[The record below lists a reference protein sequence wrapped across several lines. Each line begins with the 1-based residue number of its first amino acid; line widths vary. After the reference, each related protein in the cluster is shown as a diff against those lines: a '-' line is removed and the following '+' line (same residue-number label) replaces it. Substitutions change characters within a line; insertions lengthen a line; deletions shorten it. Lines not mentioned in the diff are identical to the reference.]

1 MSIHHLSK
9 QLIALSITLVSLS
22 VASVPAAAD
31 NSVAIQGL
39 KDAYFGQLSPVNI
52 VAPELENK
60 TNTDGSGLF
69 WELAKLIYEPAGLRV
84 EIETTPRHV
93 ATKKVVYHGFADI
106 LLGSYQYRGDTLYQY
121 PSAGLDS
128 ASFGVAYNASRRNP
142 PRSVDT
148 LNSGKIAVQQNQELS
163 NIAPGAKVEAY
174 YRTSTSGVDMLLKNQ
189 VDYIIDDYQELVKQ
203 RTLQGNAGQLI
214 GIRQFNAP
222 TEYWAA
228 FPQGQRPQTLMAIWN
243 LRLVD
248 LLVSGELDELYAKYD
263 RPFPPSLE
271 AFKRVLTRDGFLEK

>member
-1 MSIHHLSK
+1 MITMHHITK
-9 QLIALSITLVSLS
+9 PLIGIVMLAAVS
-22 VASVPAAAD
+22 VTASAD

-39 KDAYFGQLSPVNI
+39 KDSYFGDLSPVKI
-52 VAPELENK
+52 VAPPLKDK
-60 TNTDGSGLF
+60 TDSDGNGLF
-69 WELAKLIYEPAGLRV
+69 WELATLIYEPVGLRV
-84 EIETTPRHV
+84 EAESAPRHV
-93 ATKKVVYHGFADI
+93 ATKKVVYLGFADI

-128 ASFGVAYNASRRNP
+128 ASFGVGYMANRRNP
-142 PRSVDT
+142 PKNVAT

-163 NIAPGAKVEAY
+163 SIAPNAKVESY
-174 YRTSTSGVDMLLKNQ
+174 YRTSNSGIDMLLKNR
-189 VDYIIDDYQELVKQ
+189 VDYIIDDYQELINQ
-203 RTLQGNAGQLI
+203 RALQGNAGQLV
-214 GIRQFNAP
+214 GLRQFNAP

-248 LLVSGELDELYAKYD
+248 LMASGELEALYAKYD

-271 AFKRVLTRDGFLEK
+271 SFKRVLTRDGFLEKE